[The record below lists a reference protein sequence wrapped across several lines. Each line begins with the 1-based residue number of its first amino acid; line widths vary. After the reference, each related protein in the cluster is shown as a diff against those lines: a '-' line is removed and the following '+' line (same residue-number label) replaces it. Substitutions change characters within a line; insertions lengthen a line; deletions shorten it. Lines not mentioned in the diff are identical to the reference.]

1 MNQSK
6 SMTILTI
13 LRSAGALLAAIGVT
27 FVLVIAVEIFSAVV
41 HPVPEDFDGSVE
53 EMCEHVGRYPHW
65 VLAAVVPMWGATA
78 FIGTWIAGRVGNRPC
93 AILIGLLLLAAVI
106 WNVAMLPYPLWFKL
120 VQPVVVAIAVVYG
133 VIASVRHGRMVDLV
147 TEPSI

>member
-1 MNQSK
+1 
-6 SMTILTI
+6 
-13 LRSAGALLAAIGVT
+13 
-27 FVLVIAVEIFSAVV
+27 
-41 HPVPEDFDGSVE
+41 
-53 EMCEHVGRYPHW
+53 
-65 VLAAVVPMWGATA
+65 
-78 FIGTWIAGRVGNRPC
+78 
-93 AILIGLLLLAAVI
+93 LLLAAVI